1 MTFVNSYHA
10 RLDPYTVHELVR
22 HDPGVISVMRDFYH
36 DEEPIAV
43 DGEESEDI
51 QKEEPKPSLLRRWY
65 PQTISSA
72 YWYNM
77 MISAGTKLST
87 PLPDYGDRVSF
98 RNVFHENPIT
108 YRSLSFY
115 LHKPVLALI
124 FISLIPA
131 SSLITSGSVAA
142 LAISKEWV

>member
-1 MTFVNSYHA
+1 
-10 RLDPYTVHELVR
+10 
-22 HDPGVISVMRDFYH
+22 MRDFYYN
-36 DEEPIAV
+36 EELIAV

-51 QKEEPKPSLLRRWY
+51 QKENPKLSLLCRWY
-65 PQTISSA
+65 PQTILSV

-77 MISAGTKLST
+77 MISAETKLST
-87 PLPDYGDRVSF
+87 LFPDYGDRVSF
-98 RNVFHENPIT
+98 RNVFHENPIA

-131 SSLITSGSVAA
+131 SNLITSGSVAA
-142 LAISKEWV
+142 LAISKKWV